1 MITSL
6 PNLLTLSRI
15 AAIPVLVALFFVPA
29 PAGPWAALAVFA
41 LAGVTDFLDG
51 HIARTRQLQSRLGV
65 LLDPIADKLLVS
77 SIIFLLVA
85 FGRVEGPHIIPAAVI
100 LCREI
105 IVSGLREFLATLQVG
120 MPVSRLAKWKT
131 AIQMVAM
138 AFLILGNAG
147 PPGTETVGLAALWLA
162 AALTLVTGYTYFR
175 SGLRHATEKPAPE
188 PLPWHEPDEETDSL
202 DHAPHARNAG

>member
-6 PNLLTLSRI
+6 PNMLTLSRI
-15 AAIPVLVALFFVPA
+15 GAIPVLAALFFVPS
-29 PAGPWAALAVFA
+29 PLGPWLALCVFA

-51 HIARTRQLQSRLGV
+51 HIARTRQLQSRLGIM
-65 LLDPIADKLLVS
+65 LDPIADKLLVS

-85 FGRVEGPHIIPAAVI
+85 FGRVEGANIIPAAVI

-105 IVSGLREFLATLQVG
+105 VVSGLREFLATLQVG
-120 MPVSRLAKWKT
+120 MPVTRLSKWKT
-131 AIQMVAM
+131 AIQMMAM

-147 PPGTETVGLAALWLA
+147 PPGTVMVGLVALWVA

-175 SGLRHATEKPAPE
+175 GGLRHATAAPAPT
-188 PLPWHEPDEETDSL
+188 PLTWHEPDDAADSL
-202 DHAPHARNAG
+202 DHAPHKAG

>member
-6 PNLLTLSRI
+6 PNMLTLSRI

-131 AIQMVAM
+131 ALQMVALGLLLWGD
-138 AFLILGNAG
+138 AGQPYVPTIFL
-147 PPGTETVGLAALWLA
+147 GTWALWIAAL
-162 AALTLVTGYTYFR
+162 LTLITGYDYLRAGLKHMTGAPAPRDR
-175 SGLRHATEKPAPE
+175 SGE
-188 PLPWHEPDEETDSL
+188 
-202 DHAPHARNAG
+202 

>member
-29 PAGPWAALAVFA
+29 PTGPWLALAVFA

-51 HIARTRQLQSRLGV
+51 HIARTRQL
-65 LLDPIADKLLVS
+65 
-77 SIIFLLVA
+77 IFLLVA
-85 FGRVEGPHIIPAAVI
+85 FRRVEGVHIVAAAII

-131 AIQMVAM
+131 VIQMVAM
-138 AFLILGNAG
+138 ALLILGNAG
-147 PPGTETVGLAALWLA
+147 PPGTETIGLIALWAA

-175 SGLRHATEKPAPE
+175 GGLRHATEKPAPA
-188 PLPWHEPDEETDSL
+188 PLSWHEPGEEDDSL
-202 DHAPHARNAG
+202 DHAPHAHKAG

>member
-29 PAGPWAALAVFA
+29 PAGPWLALAVFA
-41 LAGVTDFLDG
+41 LAGITDFLDG

-65 LLDPIADKLLVS
+65 MLDPIADKLLVA

-85 FGRVEGPHIIPAAVI
+85 FGRVEGPHIIPAAII

-105 IVSGLREFLATLQVG
+105 IVSGLREFLATLHVG
-120 MPVSRLAKWKT
+120 MPVSRLSKWKT

-138 AFLILGNAG
+138 AFLILGDAG
-147 PPGTETVGLAALWLA
+147 PPGTETVGLIALWAA

-175 SGLRHATEKPAPE
+175 GGLRHATAKPAPA
-188 PLPWHEPDEETDSL
+188 PLSWHEPDEEADSL
-202 DHAPHARNAG
+202 DHAPHAHKAG

>member
-15 AAIPVLVALFFVPA
+15 GAIPVLVALFFVPA
-29 PAGPWAALAVFA
+29 PTGPWLALAVFA

-51 HIARTRQLQSRLGV
+51 HIARRRQLQSRLGV
-65 LLDPIADKLLVS
+65 MLDPIADKLLVS

-120 MPVSRLAKWKT
+120 MPVSRLSKWKT

-147 PPGTETVGLAALWLA
+147 PPGTEAVGLIALWVA

-175 SGLRHATEKPAPE
+175 GGLRHATIAPAPE
-188 PLPWHEPDEETDSL
+188 PLSWHEPDAESDAL
-202 DHAPHARNAG
+202 DHAPHAHKAG

>member
-6 PNLLTLSRI
+6 PNMLTLSRI

-29 PAGPWAALAVFA
+29 PAGPWLALGVFA

-51 HIARTRQLQSRLGV
+51 HIARTRQLQSRLGIM
-65 LLDPIADKLLVS
+65 LDPIADKLLVS
-77 SIIFLLVA
+77 AILFLLVA
-85 FGRVEGPHIIPAAVI
+85 FGRVEGVHIVAAAII

-105 IVSGLREFLATLQVG
+105 VVSGLREFLATLQVG

-138 AFLILGNAG
+138 AFLILGDAG
-147 PPGTETVGLAALWLA
+147 PPGTEEVGLAALWLA
-162 AALTLVTGYTYFR
+162 AALTLITGYTYFR
-175 SGLRHATEKPAPE
+175 GGLRHATADPAPE
-188 PLPWHEPDEETDSL
+188 PLSWHEPHEDAAS
-202 DHAPHARNAG
+202 HAHKVG